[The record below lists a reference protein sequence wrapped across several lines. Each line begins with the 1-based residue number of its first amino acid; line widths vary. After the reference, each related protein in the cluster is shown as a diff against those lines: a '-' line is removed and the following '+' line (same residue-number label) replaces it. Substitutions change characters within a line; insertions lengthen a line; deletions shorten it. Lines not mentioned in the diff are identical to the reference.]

1 MIINLLN
8 FTIMTHSVMTSVLTS
23 NTSEN
28 KDSIK
33 SSRSCTSN
41 NYYSVDVTDF
51 DGENYVF
58 DIEASSYEEAND
70 KATALL
76 GSTPIYNMNIY
87 LLDF

>member
-1 MIINLLN
+1 
-8 FTIMTHSVMTSVLTS
+8 MTHSVMTSVLTS

-70 KATALL
+70 K
-76 GSTPIYNMNIY
+76 GYNDVNNDY
-87 LLDF
+87 LHIWFNQ